1 MKEDI
6 QMEITRKQIGTTL
19 ILSVNGQ
26 MDTNS
31 SRIAEEE
38 VRKGLDGVKE
48 LYWDFSNLTYLTS
61 AGIRV
66 LLIAESMLE
75 NGAVMKVIHA
85 NDAVRNAFYL
95 TNPSAMLGEQ

>member
-95 TNPSAMLGEQ
+95 TNLSAMLGEQ

>member
-1 MKEDI
+1 
-6 QMEITRKQIGTTL
+6 MEITRKQIGTTL

-66 LLIAESMLE
+66 LLIAESMLDDDAE
-75 NGAVMKVIHA
+75 MKVYHA
-85 NDAVRNAFYL
+85 NDIVKNAFYL
-95 TNPSAMLGEQ
+95 TNLTYLLARE